1 MEETSHLTAES
12 LLGVAKY
19 VMEMLSP
26 SHKLVIRNLE
36 EVLTAFRHDFRSK
49 RTRLK
54 CMAVP
59 QEVIQSLV
67 SSSSLSDGV
76 TDHEMCVVVGLRAA
90 VKLGVPVGGSCLGFV
105 SRCTCPLLSEKECG
119 PSCQGA
125 RQIPRVYAVQIMS
138 NRKVSAYQML
148 ANETVHHNLKM
159 ALCGVSHRTEK
170 SFVLNVRRCDKVIGE
185 GRVGLKYASNA
196 VVSWIQQPQ
205 VADANIFSSCLS
217 GFFEIP
223 RHLHTGD
230 VFKIKLSEHAPEV
243 LFAPGKFDLQ
253 DFYFVVQSMNGPR
266 YRGIQKAEDSI
277 GYLVAKGETSLVQD
291 VNKNSFLPCCTLSR
305 KSTLTSFLPK
315 SPEGLKNVYN
325 KLTNALMPFLKGA
338 TPGLQPAFLMTGP
351 PGCGKRRLVSS
362 AAAQLGMNFWAVDCA
377 EIRGGTSGQTV
388 GKLRAVLSKGKQYA
402 PCIALLSN
410 IQILSRDQ
418 DGRDDSRVLDEFQD
432 QLAAL
437 KSSKLPVVL
446 VATSVSSTDLS
457 SAFARTFLLEIPVN
471 SMEKE
476 DRKIQLNQ
484 FIAEHGASANEECV
498 EEIASRCSGFLLGDL
513 AELVSLAI
521 RNHLCGK
528 QQLEMTISESPCMN
542 LTASNFGDALEK
554 MQSAYA
560 GSIGAPKIPS
570 VKWNDV
576 GGLESVKKEILQTVT
591 LPLKYP
597 KLTAGGLGRSGILL
611 YGPPGTG
618 KTLLAKAVATE
629 CNLNFLSVKGPELLN
644 MYVGQSEANVREIFE
659 RARGA
664 SPCIIFFDELDAL
677 APNRGRSGDSGGV
690 MDRVVSQLLSEMDGL
705 NKSSLLFVIGAT
717 NRPDL
722 IDPALLRPGRFDKL
736 LYVGAY
742 EESSSKFSVLSALTR
757 KFKLSADVNLEEI
770 STKLPHEVTGAD
782 MYAVCSGAW
791 LGAVR
796 RIIRQ
801 NEKGKQQTSTEVEV
815 NQEDF
820 LQAVSNM
827 VPSVSPEDMLY
838 FKSLREQMSSVP
850 AK

>member
-1 MEETSHLTAES
+1 MEETSDLTAES

-36 EVLTAFRHDFRSK
+36 EVQTAFRHDFRSK

-54 CMAVP
+54 TVAVP

-67 SSSSLSDGV
+67 TSSSPSDSV
-76 TDHEMCVVVGLRAA
+76 ADHEMCVVVGLRAA
-90 VKLGVPVGGSCLGFV
+90 VKLGVPVGGACLGFV
-105 SRCTCPLLSEKECG
+105 SKCSCPLLSEKECG
-119 PSCQGA
+119 PSCQTA
-125 RQIPRVYAVQIMS
+125 RQTPKVYAVQIMS
-138 NRKVSAYQML
+138 NRRVPPYQML
-148 ANETVHHNLKM
+148 VNETVHHNVITSLY
-159 ALCGVSHRTEK
+159 GSSHRTEK
-170 SFVLNVRRCDKVIGE
+170 SIVLNVRRCDKVIGE
-185 GRVGLKYASNA
+185 GRVGLKYASHA
-196 VVSWIQQPQ
+196 AVSWIQQPQ
-205 VADANIFSSCLS
+205 VADDSIISACLS
-217 GFFEIP
+217 GFFEVP
-223 RHLHTGD
+223 RHLHKGD
-230 VFKIKLSEHAPEV
+230 VFRIKLSEHAPEV
-243 LFAPGKFDLQ
+243 LLAPGKFGLK
-253 DFYFVVQSMNGPR
+253 DFYFVILSIDGPR

-277 GYLVAKGETSLVQD
+277 GYLVAKGETTLVQD
-291 VNKNSFLPCCTLSR
+291 VNKNSFLPCCTLSS
-305 KSTLTSFLPK
+305 KSTLTYFLQKHPV
-315 SPEGLKNVYN
+315 GLKNVYN
-325 KLTNALMPFLKGA
+325 KLTNALTPFLKGA
-338 TPGLQPAFLMTGP
+338 SPGLKPAFLMTGP
-351 PGCGKRRLVSS
+351 AGCGKRSIVSS
-362 AAAQLGMNFWAVDCA
+362 AAAQFGMNFWAVDCA
-377 EIRGGTSGQTV
+377 EIKGGTSGQTV
-388 GKLRAVLSKGKQYA
+388 GKLRAVLAKAKQYA
-402 PCIALLSN
+402 PCIVLMSN
-410 IQILSRDQ
+410 IQILSHDQ
-418 DGRDDSRVLDEFQD
+418 DGRNDSRVLDEFQD
-432 QLAAL
+432 QLAVL
-437 KSSKLPVVL
+437 KSSKLPIVL
-446 VATSVSSTDLS
+446 VATAASSTDLT
-457 SAFARTFLLEIPVN
+457 SAFARTFLLEIPVI

-476 DRKIQLNQ
+476 ERKIQLKQ
-484 FIAEHGASANEECV
+484 LIAEHCASASEECL
-498 EEIASRCSGFLLGDL
+498 EDIASRCSGFLLGDL
-513 AELVSLAI
+513 NELVSLAI
-521 RNHLCGK
+521 RNNLCGK
-528 QQLEMTISESPCMN
+528 QQLEQTVSESPCLN

-597 KLTAGGLGRSGILL
+597 ELTAGGLGRSGILL

-742 EESSSKFSVLSALTR
+742 EDSSSKLSVLNALTR
-757 KFKLSADVNLEEI
+757 KFKLTSDVNLEEI
-770 STKLPHEVTGAD
+770 SKKLPHEVTGAD

-796 RIIRQ
+796 RIIKQ
-801 NEKGKQQTSTEVEV
+801 NEERKTQPSTEVEV

-820 LQAVSNM
+820 IQAVSNM
-827 VPSVSPEDMLY
+827 VPSVSSEDMLY
-838 FKSLREQMSSVP
+838 FKGLREQMSAVP